1 MQETN
6 ERLRP
11 FLDAIREAAEESCRA
26 VQQETAA
33 YTKAEMTKA
42 EQQAHDLYEEQYQSG
57 IRAVRTQADVE
68 LAAYRAAARARVSQL
83 RLAYEQA
90 VFRDARQALAAFAA
104 TPAYTALLL
113 HSAQRLAVV
122 LQPYPQADAVLL
134 VRPADMSLEA
144 QLQEAFGRPCTVRAD
159 ESIALGG
166 LRLCSEGAHLT
177 VDDTLETRLEQQKP
191 QFRLTVEL
199 PVL

>member
-11 FLDAIREAAEESCRA
+11 FLEAIREAAEESCRA

-33 YTKAEMTKA
+33 YTKAEMAKA
-42 EQQAHDLYEEQYQSG
+42 EQQAHDLYEQQYQSG
-57 IRAVRTQADVE
+57 IRAVRTQADAE
-68 LAAYRAAARARVSQL
+68 LSAYRAAARARVSGL

-90 VFRDARQALAAFAA
+90 VFRDARQALTAFVA
-104 TPAYTALLL
+104 TPAYPALLL
-113 HSAQRLAVV
+113 RSAKKLAAV

-144 QLQEAFGRPCTVRAD
+144 LLREAFGRPCTVRAD
-159 ESIALGG
+159 ESITLGG
-166 LRLCSEGAHLT
+166 LRLRSDAARLT
-177 VDDTLETRLEQQKP
+177 VDDTLEMRLEQQKP
-191 QFRLTVEL
+191 QFRLAAEL